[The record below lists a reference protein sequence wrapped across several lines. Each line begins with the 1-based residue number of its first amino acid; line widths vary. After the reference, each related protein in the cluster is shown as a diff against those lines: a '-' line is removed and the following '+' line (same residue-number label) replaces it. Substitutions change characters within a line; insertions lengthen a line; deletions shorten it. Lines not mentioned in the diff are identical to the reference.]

1 MAMKNEETN
10 RPAQS
15 EEVVPF
21 KGYTMEELRYQRA
34 MLALRKEFCKSKVLQ
49 SVDKIRPGR
58 SSGSEGKS
66 STGKKLAFVGH
77 IASRLFSNLN
87 TLDYVLMGISL
98 FGTAKKGYR
107 LIRGK
112 K

>member
-1 MAMKNEETN
+1 MKENQKKLPEATDDK
-10 RPAQS
+10 
-15 EEVVPF
+15 VKPF

-34 MLALRKEFCKSKVLQ
+34 MLALRKEFCKTKVME
-49 SVDKIRPGR
+49 SVHGLKGGSNRGR
-58 SSGSEGKS
+58 KGS
-66 STGKKLAFVGH
+66 STSKMAMVGQVASKLLG
-77 IASRLFSNLN
+77 NLN
-87 TLDYVLMGISL
+87 TLDYILMGISL